1 MGDYLTRKKNLTW
14 SFEHLPHFHNQWAQT
29 GAPHYHWVQLSADAA
44 EDDDGGDGGEAD
56 GDQTGEDC
64 PYSWGQ
70 LLSVSG
76 VEWSEMASSRH
87 YSA

>member
-1 MGDYLTRKKNLTW
+1 
-14 SFEHLPHFHNQWAQT
+14 
-29 GAPHYHWVQLSADAA
+29 LSADAA

-70 LLSVSG
+70 QLSVSG
-76 VEWSEMASSRH
+76 VE
-87 YSA
+87 